1 MKNFEKLKNMFEVK
15 CNSFLHFLFYYRK
28 ILRISIATSSFF
40 FLSLLLFS
48 GCATAPANHQTSS
61 GAYAW
66 PPPPAVAKVKWLS
79 QWSNRYDFGKPS
91 EALEFLVGKE
101 RVERLVRPNGV
112 VADSAG
118 NIYVADSE
126 MRMIFFFD
134 MQKKALKFLG
144 MGTLKAPVALAIDNK
159 DGIIFVSDVGA
170 SRVFGLNKDSGD
182 VVVTV
187 GTPGEFVNPAGLV
200 YDENRDRLYVSDSH
214 EHVVKVFDK
223 SGRLVSTIGKRG
235 SGDGEFNYPSYLA
248 LDNTGKLYVV
258 DSFNFRIQ
266 IFDPDG
272 KFLKKFGKLGDASGS
287 FSRPSGIGVDSDGH
301 IYVVNASFN
310 NFQIFDQ
317 NGRLL
322 LWVGNSG
329 KKPGEFYLPSALYI
343 DGHDRIYVTDTFNR
357 RIQVFQYVKE
367 KRAT

>member
-1 MKNFEKLKNMFEVK
+1 MKRLGELKNMFERR
-15 CNSFLHFLFYYRK
+15 CNSFLHSPFYDIR

-40 FLSLLLFS
+40 LLTLLLLS
-48 GCATAPANHQTSS
+48 SCATAPASHATSG

-66 PPPPAVAKVKWLS
+66 PPPPAVAKIKWLS
-79 QWSNRYDFGKPS
+79 QWANRYDFGKPGQVM
-91 EALEFLVGKE
+91 EFLVGKE

-126 MRMIFFFD
+126 MRMIFLFD
-134 MQKKALKFLG
+134 MQKKSLKFLG
-144 MGTLKAPVALAIDNK
+144 MGSLKAPVALAIDNK
-159 DGIIFVSDVGA
+159 DGILFVSDVGA

-182 VVVTV
+182 IVVTV

-223 SGRLVSTIGKRG
+223 SGRLISTIGKRG
-235 SGDGEFNYPSYLA
+235 SGDGEFNYPSYMA
-248 LDNTGKLYVV
+248 LDNAGNLYVV
-258 DSFNFRIQ
+258 DSFNFRVQ
-266 IFDPDG
+266 IFNSDG

-301 IYVVNASFN
+301 IYVVDASFN

-322 LWVGNSG
+322 LWVGNAG

-343 DGHDRIYVTDTFNR
+343 DSHDRIYVTDTFNR
-357 RIQVFQYVKE
+357 RIQVFQYFKE